1 MSTKM
6 TSTRLAVLMTATIVG
21 VVSISAATPLI
32 AEAQIAIEEN
42 AVGLVDQSNVEQ
54 TVVQEQN
61 QEACTNSASPVL
73 GGAIPGGNVLSSVA
87 QSNDCEVDQTQTASA
102 DLRARHDIAMNSIRN
117 LPG

>member
-1 MSTKM
+1 M
-6 TSTRLAVLMTATIVG
+6 TYTRLAGLMAATIVG

-42 AVGLVDQSNVEQ
+42 GVGLVDQSNVEQ

-61 QEACTNSASPVL
+61 QEACTNSVFVP
-73 GGAIPGGNVLSSVA
+73 GGAVLSQV

-102 DLRARHDIAMNSIRN
+102 DLKTRHDTVKNSIGNIR
-117 LPG
+117 

>member
-1 MSTKM
+1 MMAKM
-6 TSTRLAVLMTATIVG
+6 TYTRLAGLMAATIIG

-42 AVGLVDQSNVEQ
+42 GVGLVDQSNVEQ

-61 QEACTNSASPVL
+61 QEACTNSVRPVL
-73 GGAIPGGNVLSSVA
+73 GGALPGGAILSSV

-102 DLRARHDIAMNSIRN
+102 DLKTRHDTVKNSIGNIR
-117 LPG
+117 